1 MLPIE
6 KLYMDNT
13 YQNPP
18 FFCSEPRKLP
28 RLSTVCCNSTAAVRS
43 WWAALSST
51 GLSNRNCSTFRGQK
65 SGKST
70 GKSSTEKWWE
80 TCEKTLEIRWNSQ
93 DFLRRTWKIRWIVWK
108 CVGFFRGEPGNS
120 GYFDFLWVTR
130 SFLDNFWPIF
140 YGKSWGED
148 CINSRK
154 E

>member
-1 MLPIE
+1 MLVHQRVPKPTIFVLRATQIAAAQHRLLQLRRCGA
-6 KLYMDNT
+6 KLVGCVVIDRVVQQELLY
-13 YQNPP
+13 
-18 FFCSEPRKLP
+18 L
-28 RLSTVCCNSTAAVRS
+28 RS
-43 WWAALSST
+43 GVKNLAI
-51 GLSNRNCSTFRGQK
+51 
-65 SGKST
+65 ST

-80 TCEKTLEIRWNSQ
+80 TCEKNLEIRWNSQ
-93 DFLRRTWKIRWIVWK
+93 DFLRTWKIRWIVWK
-108 CVGFFRGEPGNS
+108 CVGFFRREPGNS